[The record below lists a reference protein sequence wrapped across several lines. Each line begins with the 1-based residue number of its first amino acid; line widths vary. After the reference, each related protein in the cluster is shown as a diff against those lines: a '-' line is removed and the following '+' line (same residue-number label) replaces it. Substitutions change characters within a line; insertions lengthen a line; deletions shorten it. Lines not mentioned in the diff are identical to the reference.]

1 MTSSTVFENPN
12 PTIHSV
18 SQTHCSDFSLS
29 KNDIWDDSV
38 PDPYTP
44 SEIYNL
50 IRNIND
56 PEHPLSLEQLNVV
69 RVDHIT
75 VETPEYLNRPP
86 NESTKSS
93 HTPQILIK
101 VFFTPTIPHCSM
113 ATLIGL
119 CIRVKLWRSLPC
131 TCIIQVLVQKGTHVQ
146 EIQINKQLGDKE
158 RVAAALENDKL
169 REVVWQCM
177 YGPARPGIA
186 L

>member
-1 MTSSTVFENPN
+1 MPTFATFENPN
-12 PTIHSV
+12 PIIHSV
-18 SQTHCSDFSLS
+18 SQAPSSDLSLS
-29 KNDIWDDSV
+29 RDNIWDDST

-69 RVDHIT
+69 TRDDIL
-75 VETPEYLNRPP
+75 VETPEYIKKPYT
-86 NESTKSS
+86 ESSGIGYA
-93 HTPQILIK
+93 PQTLIK

-131 TCIIQVLVQKGTHVQ
+131 TCIIQVAIQKGTHIQ
-146 EIQINKQLGDKE
+146 ETQINKQLGDKE

>member
-1 MTSSTVFENPN
+1 MNPGQQITHISQMTSSTVFENP
-12 PTIHSV
+12 
-18 SQTHCSDFSLS
+18 
-29 KNDIWDDSV
+29 
-38 PDPYTP
+38 
-44 SEIYNL
+44 
-50 IRNIND
+50 
-56 PEHPLSLEQLNVV
+56 NVV

-75 VETPEYLNRPP
+75 VETPEYLHKPP

-158 RVAAALENDKL
+158 RVAAALENDRL
-169 REVVWQCM
+169 REV
-177 YGPARPGIA
+177 
-186 L
+186 